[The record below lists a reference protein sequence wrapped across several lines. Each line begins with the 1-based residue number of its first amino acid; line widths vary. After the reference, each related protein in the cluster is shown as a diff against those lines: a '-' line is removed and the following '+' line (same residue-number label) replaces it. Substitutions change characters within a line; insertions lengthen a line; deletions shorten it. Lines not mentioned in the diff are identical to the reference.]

1 VREIALAASDRSGV
15 VVRAGAGRIE
25 QVLDNLLA
33 NALEAAPRGSVVS
46 VRVDAT
52 GLHVVD
58 DGPGLT
64 PEQRAHAFDR
74 FWRAGSGPGSGLGL
88 AIAKRLVEVD
98 GGEIELAASPSG
110 GVDAVVRYPVL
121 RASRSRA
128 PANVRS

>member
-1 VREIALAASDRSGV
+1 VAVSDTGIGIPADVLSHVFELFEQADGSITREYG
-15 VVRAGAGRIE
+15 
-25 QVLDNLLA
+25 
-33 NALEAAPRGSVVS
+33 
-46 VRVDAT
+46 
-52 GLHVVD
+52 GL
-58 DGPGLT
+58 
-64 PEQRAHAFDR
+64 
-74 FWRAGSGPGSGLGL
+74 GLGL